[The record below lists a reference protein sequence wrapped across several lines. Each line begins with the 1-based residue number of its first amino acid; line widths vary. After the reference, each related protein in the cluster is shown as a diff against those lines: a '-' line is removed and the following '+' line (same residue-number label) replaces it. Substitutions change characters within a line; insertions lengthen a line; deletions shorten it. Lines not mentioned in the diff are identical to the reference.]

1 MAYKNLCKQKQKKT
15 YPDTAIQCRMKGEH
29 RDSEL
34 LVDLAVQGWGWD
46 SLDRDLS
53 RMREAEREIMLQDSE
68 AGQVD

>member
-1 MAYKNLCKQKQKKT
+1 
-15 YPDTAIQCRMKGEH
+15 MKGEH

-46 SLDRDLS
+46 SLDQDLS

-68 AGQVD
+68 VGQVDWVQVIYNDKL